1 MQYNIIEGKTR
12 TPGKGKGVIMK
23 TIETIVMKNNHT
35 ADVRKLAKLL
45 GIEFISFTAS
55 YNEETNCTS
64 IYFVCKA

>member
-1 MQYNIIEGKTR
+1 
-12 TPGKGKGVIMK
+12 MK
-23 TIETIVMKNNHT
+23 TIETIVMKNKHI
-35 ADVRKLAKLL
+35 ADVREIAKLF